1 MGKEKKDKGKKGK
14 GKGEK
19 KAGVSYYQAIMG
31 YKYINIQIFNKVL
44 N

>member
-1 MGKEKKDKGKKGK
+1 MGKEKKDKSKGK

-31 YKYINIQIFNKVL
+31 YK
-44 N
+44 